1 MLRALIY
8 TCLIEAAVTFAII
21 WIRSIIRRRRL
32 NRTDGRM
39 VYYNL
44 LCNMFTNPILNL
56 SLLGIYMLG
65 ANMALIRVITI
76 IGEICVVAAE
86 YGLYRLMSFEKK
98 AFCLTVSV
106 LTNLI
111 SYLSGLI
118 LL

>member
-8 TCLIEAAVTFAII
+8 TCLIEAAVTFARI

-56 SLLGIYMLG
+56 SLFGAYMLG
-65 ANMALIRVITI
+65 ADPGTIRVLTI
-76 IGEICVVAAE
+76 IGEITVVAVE
-86 YGLYRLMSFEKK
+86 YILYRLMSFEKRS
-98 AFCLTVSV
+98 FCLTLSIITNV
-106 LTNLI
+106 L
-111 SYLSGLI
+111 SYLSGF